1 MKYLKVFMI
10 EFYLANK
17 LYFIN
22 AKILIEKLI
31 QKFKNIKI
39 NYNSIKEE
47 VNTKIL
53 GDYKKRYKSIDLKK

>member
-1 MKYLKVFMI
+1 MI